1 MSIQCFCCHINKG
14 NFKGWIVRIWQ
25 IKSSSHHVGGPG
37 KVKNYRI
44 SFISWLF
51 PRKITILSKETFL
64 GNFIHCVLQ
73 IGVNQALDD
82 FHFYLCSRAFE
93 EFWPSATLLFS
104 STSCCQFSVISWL
117 YCCRPYK
124 KIFVGVGSQALEPLD
139 GSAHTNCNTT
149 VCSICK
155 VEKLLQIIS

>member
-1 MSIQCFCCHINKG
+1 M
-14 NFKGWIVRIWQ
+14 
-25 IKSSSHHVGGPG
+25 
-37 KVKNYRI
+37 KNYRI

-64 GNFIHCVLQ
+64 AHFIHCVLQ